1 MNAKDLTKKKVRN
14 ALGGAALAVGL
25 ILGGASALPAITHAQ
40 TAPTSAAA
48 SQTTPAA
55 NQTTP
60 AASSQTAAPSQ
71 GQNNQTAPTQDDN
84 GGPGSGFDG
93 NGGPGGR
100 GGNGGPGDNGFGG
113 HGGHGGPGGRGGPGG
128 GLSGVI
134 SSVSGNTITLKQANS
149 IVITATVSSSTTYSE
164 AGKTITEADLKVG
177 ETVALHES
185 RNTDGT
191 VNVAQVEVVLNH
203 AGGSIS
209 AISGNS
215 LTLTR
220 ADGSTTKVNV
230 DASTTYQDLGQ
241 SSNLSALKTGIK
253 VDVAGMLGSDGS
265 LNAQVVNIQHDH
277 LGGTVTAIS
286 GNTIT
291 VQGGGGP
298 GRDGNGKGPRP
309 GGAANG
315 STSTATAAAATATT
329 RTITVSSDT
338 SYLTA
343 GQASQLSNIKVGDQI
358 EAAGTLSSDGNSLT
372 ALQVTVRLPDYRGQ
386 VTAVNGNTITLQDR
400 GTTRTVE
407 VTSSTKYLNGTT
419 SAALSDVKAGVN
431 IEAQGQLDAS
441 GKLTATT
448 IQLGQPQ
455 QPHK

>member
-40 TAPTSAAA
+40 TASTSAAA

-55 NQTTP
+55 SQTTP
-60 AASSQTAAPSQ
+60 AASQTAAPSQ
-71 GQNNQTAPTQDDN
+71 GQNNQTAPTQDDTD
-84 GGPGSGFDG
+84 GPRRGFDG
-93 NGGPGGR
+93 NGGK
-100 GGNGGPGDNGFGG
+100 
-113 HGGHGGPGGRGGPGG
+113 GGHGGPGGKGGPGG

-164 AGKTITEADLKVG
+164 AGKTITLADLKVG
-177 ETVALHES
+177 ETVALHET

-191 VNVAQVEVVLNH
+191 VNVSGVDVVLNH
-203 AGGSIS
+203 ANGSIS
-209 AISGNS
+209 AISGNT
-215 LTLTR
+215 LTITR

-230 DASTTYQDLGQ
+230 DTSTTYQDLGQ

-253 VDVAGMLGSDGS
+253 VEVAGMFGSDGS
-265 LNAQVVNIQHDH
+265 LNAQVVNVQHDH

-298 GRDGNGKGPRP
+298 GRDGNGKGPRSDT
-309 GGAANG
+309 ANG
-315 STSTATAAAATATT
+315 STSTATPAATTTTTTT
-329 RTITVSSDT
+329 RTITVGSDT
-338 SYLTA
+338 KYLAA
-343 GQASQLSNIKVGDQI
+343 GQATQLSSIKVGDQI
-358 EAAGTLSSDGNSLT
+358 EAAGTFSSDSNNLT
-372 ALQVTVRLPDYRGQ
+372 ALQVTVRLPDFHGQ
-386 VTAVNGNTITLQDR
+386 VTAVSGNTITLQDR

-407 VTSSTKYLNGTT
+407 VNSSTKYLNGTAT
-419 SAALSDVKAGVN
+419 AALSDVKAGVN
-431 IEAQGQLDAS
+431 VEAQGTLDAS